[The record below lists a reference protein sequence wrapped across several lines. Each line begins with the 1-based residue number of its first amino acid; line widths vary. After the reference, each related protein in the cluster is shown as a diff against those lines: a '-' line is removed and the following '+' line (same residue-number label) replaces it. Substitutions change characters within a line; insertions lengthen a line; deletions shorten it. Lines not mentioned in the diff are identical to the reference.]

1 MWICSTIG
9 FFSVA
14 CAQRADG
21 SLDPDTVMLRAR
33 RKAHLQNLQKRFP
46 EIAGLEILVTPRNDY
61 RYRLILPKAE
71 WAGMLAD
78 LATEQEYSN
87 FKDEAARNQ
96 SKTGADYVRAL
107 HEVWAVMHA
116 IQK

>member
-14 CAQRADG
+14 CAQKADG

-33 RKAHLQNLQKRFP
+33 RKAHLQGLQSRFP
-46 EIAGLEILVTPRNDY
+46 KISGLEILVTPRNDY
-61 RYRLILPKAE
+61 RYRLILPKAD

-78 LATEQEYSN
+78 LAMEQGYSN
-87 FKDEAARNQ
+87 FKNEATKNQ
-96 SKTGADYVRAL
+96 GKTSADYVHAL
-107 HEVWAVMHA
+107 HEVWHVMHA